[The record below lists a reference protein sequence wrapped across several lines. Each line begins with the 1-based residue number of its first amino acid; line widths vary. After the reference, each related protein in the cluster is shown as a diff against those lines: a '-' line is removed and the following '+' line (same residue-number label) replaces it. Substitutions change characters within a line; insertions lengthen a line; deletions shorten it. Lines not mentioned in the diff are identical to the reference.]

1 MQIQKGLVKY
11 KDRNDI
17 LCTYGLTEEGRQYY
31 FLDNTSM
38 SNGNIIASTVLVEA
52 IDPVVVASSI
62 GVIDANGTVVIPFE
76 NKSIK
81 PIMDGLLLVEVA
93 NSTTPSVVEANSMRS
108 DPLAATKLVTTP
120 AGIKEKINAKMGPEG
135 RFIFNDQFSEATV
148 CDYSGNN
155 ILDNQ
160 YFSFIAIKN
169 NETLYLSK
177 NTADS
182 PVLEYS
188 ITNRMFVAQ
197 AEEAPLDV
205 QNTEVTQET
214 IDGAMQAEEKVVGF
228 NAADITEKDF
238 ESVMDGASVEEPL
251 PVEPS
256 VVDASTA
263 EVHTSTEAVT
273 PTEEVEEDEEDDD
286 SEEPISVIP
295 DSINQEETV
304 QEEVVEVDDPL
315 QLDQSLVDNP
325 VEENT
330 ELPVENTDEVVTGEA
345 VTEAPVAEGAVN
357 DAVVPEETPVD
368 VPTDL
373 DSDMAFEGTVVP
385 EEEFVSEEVTAD
397 VPVEGAVPETAVEET
412 VPEEV
417 VADEVPVEEE
427 IPTADVETEVTEE
440 APVDEVS
447 EAMDEAFANALSE
460 ESEVVSEDIVED
472 TVETTD
478 DKLMEFDFNEE
489 VGSTEDVYTD
499 VEEDLPVE
507 DVVSDFKN
515 DLFDVD
521 LESDIFADS
530 TVHAD
535 KIDVD
540 DSYNDFSYKVGG
552 AKDSIIEDVASTMT
566 NLIRQ
571 NKSQKQVIASYE
583 DKLDQ
588 AAAAYK
594 KVVDKAR
601 GQLRD
606 AEVLKNKLKNY
617 ETIVTKLEA
626 KLEVLE
632 NKVRDQDKVIAS
644 QSRELESLRPQVEG
658 KEELVRILADAQTLL
673 DQ

>member
-11 KDRNDI
+11 KDRSDI
-17 LCTYGLTEEGRQYY
+17 VCTYGLTEEGRQYY

-62 GVIDANGTVVIPFE
+62 GVIDANGAVVIPFE

-81 PIMDGLLLVEVA
+81 PITDGLLLVEIA
-93 NSTTPSVVEANSMRS
+93 NSTTPSVVEANSLRS

-120 AGIKEKINAKMGPEG
+120 ATIKEKINVKLGSEG
-135 RFIFNDQFSEATV
+135 RFVFNDQFSEATI

-169 NETLYLSK
+169 NETLYLCK
-177 NTADS
+177 NTVDS

-188 ITNRMFVAQ
+188 LTSRMFVAQ

-214 IDGAMQAEEKVVGF
+214 IDGAMNAEEKVVGF
-228 NAADITEKDF
+228 DASDITEKDF
-238 ESVMDGASVEEPL
+238 ESVMDGAPVEEPL

-256 VVDASTA
+256 VVDPSAMPA
-263 EVHTSTEAVT
+263 T
-273 PTEEVEEDEEDDD
+273 PTEEVVETPVEANVDGDNEEESDDG
-286 SEEPISVIP
+286 EEPISVIP
-295 DSINQEETV
+295 DAISQEAPAE
-304 QEEVVEVDDPL
+304 EVDDPL
-315 QLDQSLVDNP
+315 QIDENLMDNP
-325 VEENT
+325 DAEAVEE
-330 ELPVENTDEVVTGEA
+330 PVEVAPEEEA
-345 VTEAPVAEGAVN
+345 VPPIGPGLPGYVAPEGAVS
-357 DAVVPEETPVD
+357 DAVEAHVEDIPTDIDAVD
-368 VPTDL
+368 VSQPV
-373 DSDMAFEGTVVP
+373 ETVEMPADEPETVLP
-385 EEEFVSEEVTAD
+385 EEEVVQENVSEEV
-397 VPVEGAVPETAVEET
+397 PVAEAVA
-412 VPEEV
+412 
-417 VADEVPVEEE
+417 EVPVEEQ
-427 IPTADVETEVTEE
+427 
-440 APVDEVS
+440 VDEF
-447 EAMDEAFANALSE
+447 DEAFANAVAETPVE
-460 ESEVVSEDIVED
+460 EAVTEKPVEAP
-472 TVETTD
+472 TD
-478 DKLMEFDFNEE
+478 DQLMEFDFGDNVNYSENLEDE
-489 VGSTEDVYTD
+489 VET
-499 VEEDLPVE
+499 PVD
-507 DVVSDFKN
+507 DVVSEFKN

-521 LESDIFADS
+521 LDSDIFADS
-530 TVHAD
+530 TLQAD

-540 DSYNDFSYKVGG
+540 DSYNDFGYKMPG
-552 AKDSIIEDVASTMT
+552 AKDSIIEDVASTMS

-571 NKSQKQVIASYE
+571 NKTQKQTIAAYE
-583 DKLDQ
+583 DKMDQ

-601 GQLRD
+601 SQLRD
-606 AEVLKNKLKNY
+606 VEVLKNKVKSY

-644 QSRELESLRPQVEG
+644 QTRELESLRPQVEG
-658 KEELVRILADAQTLL
+658 KEELVRILADAQNLL

>member
-62 GVIDANGTVVIPFE
+62 GVIDVNGTVIIPFE

-228 NAADITEKDF
+228 NADDITAKDF
-238 ESVMDGASVEEPL
+238 ESVMDGAPVEDPL

-256 VVDASTA
+256 VVDASNA
-263 EVHTSTEAVT
+263 EVHISTEAVT
-273 PTEEVEEDEEDDD
+273 PTEEVDEDEVDDD

-295 DSINQEETV
+295 DSISQEETV

-325 VEENT
+325 VEENVPTDVST
-330 ELPVENTDEVVTGEA
+330 ELPVENTEDVVEET
-345 VTEAPVAEGAVN
+345 VTEEPVA
-357 DAVVPEETPVD
+357 DASVPEETPVD
-368 VPTDL
+368 IPTDL
-373 DSDMAFEGTVVP
+373 DSDTAFEGTVVP
-385 EEEFVSEEVTAD
+385 EEEVVSEEVTAD
-397 VPVEGAVPETAVEET
+397 VPVEDTAIETVVEEP
-412 VPEEV
+412 VQEEV
-417 VADEVPVEEE
+417 VAEEVPVEED
-427 IPTADVETEVTEE
+427 IPTTEAETEVTEE
-440 APVDEVS
+440 TPVDEVS
-447 EAMDEAFANALSE
+447 DAMDEAFANAVSE
-460 ESEVVSEDIVED
+460 ESEVVTEDISEE
-472 TVETTD
+472 TVD
-478 DKLMEFDFNEE
+478 VSNDKLMEFDFNEE
-489 VGSTEDVYTD
+489 AESTDDLYTD
-499 VEEDLPVE
+499 VEEELPVE

-530 TVHAD
+530 TVRAD
-535 KIDVD
+535 KIDVV

-588 AAAAYK
+588 AAVAYK

-606 AEVLKNKLKNY
+606 AEILKNKLKNY

>member
-62 GVIDANGTVVIPFE
+62 GVIDANGAVVIPFE

-81 PIMDGLLLVEVA
+81 PIMEGLLLVEVA

-120 AGIKEKINAKMGPEG
+120 AGIKEKINAKMGAEG

-188 ITNRMFVAQ
+188 IVNRMFVAQ

-228 NAADITEKDF
+228 NADDITAKDF
-238 ESVMDGASVEEPL
+238 ESVMDGAPVEEPL

-256 VVDASTA
+256 VVDASNV
-263 EVHTSTEAVT
+263 EVHTPVEEVT
-273 PTEEVEEDEEDDD
+273 PTEDVEVNEEDDD

-295 DSINQEETV
+295 DSISQDETV
-304 QEEVVEVDDPL
+304 SEEVTEVDDPL
-315 QLDQSLVDNP
+315 QLDQSLVENP
-325 VEENT
+325 VEESTVSEETAT
-330 ELPVENTDEVVTGEA
+330 EEVVSD
-345 VTEAPVAEGAVN
+345 APV
-357 DAVVPEETPVD
+357 DI
-368 VPTDL
+368 PTDL
-373 DSDMAFEGTVVP
+373 DSDIAFEGTVVP
-385 EEEFVSEEVTAD
+385 EEEVVAEEVPTD
-397 VPVEGAVPETAVEET
+397 IPVEVEET
-412 VPEEV
+412 VVEEPVQEEV
-417 VADEVPVEEE
+417 VAEEVSVEEVPTTEVETELSEEVPVD
-427 IPTADVETEVTEE
+427 DVS
-440 APVDEVS
+440 D
-447 EAMDEAFANALSE
+447 AMDEAFANAVSE
-460 ESEVVSEDIVED
+460 EVSEEPVED
-472 TVETTD
+472 VVEPTD
-478 DKLMEFDFNEE
+478 DKLMEFDFNEDVE
-489 VGSTEDVYTD
+489 STEDVYTE
-499 VEEDLPVE
+499 VEDEIPVE

-521 LESDIFADS
+521 LESDIFAES

-540 DSYNDFSYKVGG
+540 ESYNDFSYKVGG

-571 NKSQKQVIASYE
+571 NKNQKQVIASYE

-588 AAAAYK
+588 AATAYK

-601 GQLRD
+601 SQLRD
-606 AEVLKNKLKNY
+606 TEILKNKLKNY